1 MRGQEASN
9 VVFGHFIRLL
19 EFKLYLE
26 EIMEN
31 NEEKKQI
38 QLTKND
44 LIINRRLSKL
54 FSLINNNFIPEK
66 NCLSQ

>member
-1 MRGQEASN
+1 
-9 VVFGHFIRLL
+9 
-19 EFKLYLE
+19 
-26 EIMEN
+26 MEN

-66 NCLSQ
+66 IVCPNRIDNRVFLYYIIDRERGYLYETKI

>member
-1 MRGQEASN
+1 
-9 VVFGHFIRLL
+9 
-19 EFKLYLE
+19 
-26 EIMEN
+26 MEN

>member
-1 MRGQEASN
+1 
-9 VVFGHFIRLL
+9 
-19 EFKLYLE
+19 
-26 EIMEN
+26 MEN

-54 FSLINNNFIPEK
+54 FSLINMRNCPKKEHGFI
-66 NCLSQ
+66 NCF